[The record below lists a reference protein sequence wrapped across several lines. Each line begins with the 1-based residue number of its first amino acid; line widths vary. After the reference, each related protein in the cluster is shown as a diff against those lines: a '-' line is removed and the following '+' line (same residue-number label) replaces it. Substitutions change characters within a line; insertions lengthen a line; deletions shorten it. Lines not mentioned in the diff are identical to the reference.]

1 MIAYWGLGYAPTV
14 QPFKPTSHLLRREGT
29 VLAFGRKNRYKAR
42 VSFSLFR
49 QANHVDKTC
58 ATLDWPDFVSGAA
71 CSSIS
76 GFSCWCL
83 AGAILAGALAG
94 CGRNDIQ
101 DYRVAKETPAAQSA
115 KLPAGWEQVAP
126 GQMR

>member
-1 MIAYWGLGYAPTV
+1 MGLRLCPNCSTIQADFASPEKKRSV
-14 QPFKPTSHLLRREGT
+14 TS
-29 VLAFGRKNRYKAR
+29 VLAFGRKNRYKFM
-42 VSFSLFR
+42 VSFSLSR

-101 DYRVAKETPAAQSA
+101 DYRVAKETPAAQSP
-115 KLPAGWEQVAP
+115 KLP
-126 GQMR
+126 